1 MIHTAPIA
9 NTDTFVYYLS
19 VAKTK
24 AIGFDSLYVQGGRTA
39 PQSLAVFLRLHKALV
54 RLLWAGYGGEG
65 LGPAGF
71 LERQSVN
78 PAVCPPTLFDSRAR
92 VKLPVQGGHD
102 MAAISIPVRS
112 EQIPTPNTFHLA
124 ARAARKAARQWFAGI
139 PTQSL
144 AVWRDTCRQ
153 AAIDGLPN
161 PKERGSAFDTAFAC
175 EIGNL
180 IAGGRSHD

>member
-1 MIHTAPIA
+1 MTIA
-9 NTDTFVYYLS
+9 IYFNSAYSISAVKQM
-19 VAKTK
+19 A
-24 AIGFDSLYVQGGRTA
+24 AGFDSLYVQGGRTA
-39 PQSLAVFLRLHKALV
+39 PQSLAVFLRPYKALV

-92 VKLPVQGGHD
+92 VNLPVQGGHN
-102 MAAISIPVRS
+102 MATTSISARP
-112 EQIPTPNTFHLA
+112 EQTQSPIFNLA
-124 ARAARKAARQWFAGI
+124 ARAARKAARQWYCGI

-144 AVWRDTCRQ
+144 AEWRDTCRL
-153 AAIDGLPN
+153 AHCDGLPN

-180 IAGGRSHD
+180 IIAGGRAHV

>member
-1 MIHTAPIA
+1 MTIA
-9 NTDTFVYYLS
+9 IKLNHGYSISAV
-19 VAKTK
+19 KTMTV
-24 AIGFDSLYVQGGRTA
+24 GFGSPYVQGGRTA

-54 RLLWAGYGGEG
+54 RLLWTGYGGEG

-71 LERQSVN
+71 LERRSSN
-78 PAVCPPTLFDSRAR
+78 PAVCPSTPFGSGAR
-92 VKLPVQGGHD
+92 VNLPVQGGHN
-102 MAAISIPVRS
+102 MATTSISARP
-112 EQIPTPNTFHLA
+112 EQTQSPIFNLA

-144 AVWRDTCRQ
+144 AAWRDTCRQ
-153 AAIDGLPN
+153 AHCDGLPN

-180 IAGGRSHD
+180 IIGGGRGHD